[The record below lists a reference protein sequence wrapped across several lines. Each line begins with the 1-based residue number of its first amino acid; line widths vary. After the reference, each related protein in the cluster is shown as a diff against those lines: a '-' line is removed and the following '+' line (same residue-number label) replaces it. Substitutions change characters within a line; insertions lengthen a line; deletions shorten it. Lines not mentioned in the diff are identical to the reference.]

1 MQTASLAIF
10 VFLGAFAL
18 HAQADQNLL
27 PNGDFNVSNKLSG
40 WTNTTDQEFDPTRD
54 ADGKSDSGSLQPPV
68 LFTNYQGPTST
79 CFSVL
84 PGASYTYGGQATEA
98 LPQTFSFV
106 VVTNMVCSVYPNT
119 SCSEPGMPLDGV
131 NLSVGTLNPYGFAQS
146 QSISGTLAS
155 NATSANCAVTAL
167 AHGEFTQPPGP
178 INVDNLFFKSVAPA
192 ASVTVDGYM
201 SGSWYDPAQS
211 GHGFAIDI
219 TDQENQIIAYWFN
232 YAPDGS
238 GRQVWLYA
246 QGTYDPTKNSVTL
259 DAGITSGARF
269 PPMFSPGD
277 VKVTPWGTI
286 TFTFTDC
293 NHGTASWQ
301 SSVPGYGSDSIPIS
315 RLTHIKGTAC
325 GG

>member
-10 VFLGAFAL
+10 VFLGSFAV

-27 PNGDFNVSNKLSG
+27 PNGDFSVVNKLTG
-40 WTNTTDQEFDPTRD
+40 WTNTTAQEFDPTLD

-68 LFTNYQGPTST
+68 LFSNYQGPMST

-84 PGASYTYGGQATEA
+84 PGASYSYGGQATEPRPYS
-98 LPQTFSFV
+98 LNGG
-106 VVTNMVCSVYPNT
+106 VVTDMVCSAYPNT
-119 SCSEPGMPLDGV
+119 SCSDQGTPLEGV
-131 NLSVGTLNPYGFAQS
+131 NLSVGTVNPYGFGQS
-146 QSISGTLAS
+146 QSISGTLPS
-155 NATSANCAVTAL
+155 NAISANCAVTAL
-167 AHGEFTQPPGP
+167 YFGEFIQAPGP
-178 INVDNLFFKSVAPA
+178 VNVDNLFFNSIAPA
-192 ASVTVDGYM
+192 TSVTVDGYM

-211 GHGFAIDI
+211 GHGFSIDI
-219 TDQENQIIAYWFN
+219 TDQENQIVAYWYN
-232 YAPDGS
+232 YAPDGG

-246 QGTYDPTKNSVTL
+246 QGTYDPTQNSVTL

-269 PPMFSPGD
+269 LPMFHPGD

-293 NHGTASWQ
+293 DHGTASWQ
-301 SSVPGYGSDSIPIS
+301 SSLPGYGSGSIPIN

-325 GG
+325 AR